1 MDFGFVHGIVDKKED
16 KGKIIASFGGDT
28 SSLLIVNELA

>member
-1 MDFGFVHGIVDKKED
+1 MDFGFVRGLVDKKEG
-16 KGKIIASFGGDT
+16 KGKIVASFGGDT